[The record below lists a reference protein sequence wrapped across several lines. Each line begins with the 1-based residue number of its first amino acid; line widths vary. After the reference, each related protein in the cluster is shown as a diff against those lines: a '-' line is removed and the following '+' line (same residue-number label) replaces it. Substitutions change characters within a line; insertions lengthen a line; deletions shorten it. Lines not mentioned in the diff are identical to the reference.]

1 MRARALVVVASVSSL
16 FAFLSPR
23 AAKACSICGCDPA
36 AGMLGLDRPSAQT
49 LRVQVEDRYL
59 AKESGAG
66 EDRESERENR
76 LVLRAQYAPAIPVVF
91 QLEVPVFLWK
101 DHLDAAGVRDDRAF
115 GLGDVSLSARTELFR
130 SGGMVPRHVVSL
142 IGAVKTPTG
151 ANAREGGHDH
161 GSAAPVDVPIDEHLQ
176 LGTGSWDGLLT
187 LSYAFGPQP
196 WTLFANATG
205 RLNSENSRGFRYGHA
220 AFFTGGARRA
230 FLDGGKL
237 ILSLEAQLRT
247 AGKDRFG
254 DGGFDE
260 DSGGE
265 VLYATASAAYAL
277 TNDLLLRGIVQV
289 PTVTRLNGTQSEHP
303 VGYLTLGYDFAL

>member
-1 MRARALVVVASVSSL
+1 
-16 FAFLSPR
+16 
-23 AAKACSICGCDPA
+23 
-36 AGMLGLDRPSAQT
+36 MLGLDRPSAQT

-59 AKESGAG
+59 AKESGTG
-66 EDRESERENR
+66 EERESERENR
-76 LVLRAQYAPAIPVVF
+76 FVLRAQYAPALPVVF
-91 QLEVPVFLWK
+91 QIEVPVFLWK

-130 SGGMVPRHVVSL
+130 SGGMVPKHVLSVT
-142 IGAVKTPTG
+142 GTVKTPTG
-151 ANAREGGHDH
+151 ANARRPGDG
-161 GSAAPVDVPIDEHLQ
+161 AAALPIDEHVQ

-196 WTLFANATG
+196 WTFFANATG
-205 RLNSENSRGFRYGHA
+205 RLNTESSRGFRYGHA
-220 AFFTGGARRA
+220 AFFTGGVRRS

-247 AGKDRFG
+247 AGKDRSA
-254 DGGFDE
+254 DGAFDE

-277 TNDLLLRGIVQV
+277 TSDLLLRAIVQV
-289 PTVTRLNGTQSEHP
+289 PTATRLNGEQGEHP
-303 VGYLTLGYDFAL
+303 VGYLALGYDFAL

>member
-1 MRARALVVVASVSSL
+1 MRARAPLAFASLSL
-16 FAFLSPR
+16 LSVFLPLR
-23 AAKACSICGCDPA
+23 AALACSICGCDPA
-36 AGMLGLDRPSAQT
+36 AGMLGLDRPSQQT

-66 EDRESERENR
+66 DERESERENR
-76 LVLRAQYAPAIPVVF
+76 LVLRAQYAPGIPVVF

-115 GLGDVSLSARTELFR
+115 GLGDVSLSARTELLR
-130 SGGMVPRHVVSL
+130 LGGMVPRHVLSVVGTL
-142 IGAVKTPTG
+142 KTPTG
-151 ANAREGGHDH
+151 ANARRPGDV
-161 GSAAPVDVPIDEHLQ
+161 AVDLPIDEHVQ
-176 LGTGSWDGLLT
+176 LGTGSWDGLFT
-187 LSYAFGPQP
+187 LAYAFGPQP
-196 WTLFANATG
+196 WTLFANATA

-220 AFFTGGARRA
+220 AFFTAGARRS

-247 AGKDRFG
+247 SGKDRFG
-254 DGGFDE
+254 DGSFDE

-277 TNDLLLRGIVQV
+277 TSDLLLRGIVQV
-289 PTVTRLNGTQSEHP
+289 PTATRLNGTQSEHP